1 MTLIGYWNDANHLPT
16 PEIPLLVE
24 LSSKE
29 ECKAIR
35 PAHVVDRDG
44 DLGYVDEFGIPLYT
58 VTKWRY
64 L

>member
-1 MTLIGYWNDANHLPT
+1 MTLIGYWNDANDLPT

-29 ECKAIR
+29 EYKAIR
-35 PAHVVDRDG
+35 PAHVDG
-44 DLGYVDEFGIPLYT
+44 DLGYVDDHGIPLYT
-58 VTKWRY
+58 VVKWRY

>member
-16 PEIPLLVE
+16 PGIPLLVE
-24 LSSKE
+24 LGSKE

-35 PAHVVDRDG
+35 PAHVANRDG